1 MPLAISKGIGNGL
14 MPMEGVPDE
23 SGAVSASNTGEDPV
37 MVEGSGVDVAVA
49 VGMDQL
55 GGSKEDTLNVGD
67 SLANKM
73 NFDAA

>member
-1 MPLAISKGIGNGL
+1 MPLAISTGIGNGL

-23 SGAVSASNTGEDPV
+23 SGAVSGSNTGEDPV
-37 MVEGSGVDVAVA
+37 MVEGSGVNVTVA

-67 SLANKM
+67 SLASKM

>member
-1 MPLAISKGIGNGL
+1 MPLAIWTGIGNGL

-37 MVEGSGVDVAVA
+37 MVEGSGVDVTVA

>member
-1 MPLAISKGIGNGL
+1 
-14 MPMEGVPDE
+14 
-23 SGAVSASNTGEDPV
+23 
-37 MVEGSGVDVAVA
+37 MVEGSGVNVTVA

-67 SLANKM
+67 SLASKM